1 MWWRQAE
8 VEKQLRVTLEDI
20 LETARVRCWESGRCG
35 KCGEG
40 REVAESDSGI
50 DGPRYD
56 GMGTGDS

>member
-1 MWWRQAE
+1 MAAQ
-8 VEKQLRVTLEDI
+8 KQLSETLEDI

-35 KCGEG
+35 KGREG

-50 DGPRYD
+50 YGPRHD